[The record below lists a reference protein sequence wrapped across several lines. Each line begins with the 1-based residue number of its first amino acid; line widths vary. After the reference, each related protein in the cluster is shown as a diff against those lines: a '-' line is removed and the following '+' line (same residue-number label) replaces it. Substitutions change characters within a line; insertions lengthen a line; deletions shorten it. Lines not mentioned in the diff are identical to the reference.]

1 MKYFYRILIIFILA
15 DLFCSCQSTRVYI
28 KENEQF
34 FEDDTLVEQK
44 ATVTKYDYKDED
56 CQNFQKKKVIS
67 EITKHNYNVADTFN
81 IVARDSQKD
90 TLHLFW
96 VESERNN
103 KSQVENMDVKLL
115 EVDVQNENI
124 TNCKVVGSK
133 KVTFKKGKKIKSK
146 GKKFKAKDEELFNK
160 VVGIITER
168 INQKPTDAEE
178 SVSDIQTS
186 GRKSFSERIQVNS
199 TPDGKYIFYTIL
211 GKPFVIAGSATLNV
225 LKCAGYACINFF
237 GGYNA
242 VTSPEDELLW
252 LIPDVK
258 KSTEIA
264 KEAKEANKIKYYPE
278 YHLPFTNNH
287 IIVDRYAMA
296 VDVEALDSEGR
307 ENIQVA
313 EHSEYDNTMS
323 VKRSAKADASSTLAT
338 SNVIGNIVTI
348 PVSATTWLGGAIFGI
363 ASQMQN

>member
-1 MKYFYRILIIFILA
+1 MKYFFFFFIIFILA

-103 KSQVENMDVKLL
+103 KSKVENIDFKLL

-133 KVTFKKGKKIKSK
+133 KVTFKKGKKIK
-146 GKKFKAKDEELFNK
+146 
-160 VVGIITER
+160 
-168 INQKPTDAEE
+168 
-178 SVSDIQTS
+178 
-186 GRKSFSERIQVNS
+186 
-199 TPDGKYIFYTIL
+199 
-211 GKPFVIAGSATLNV
+211 
-225 LKCAGYACINFF
+225 
-237 GGYNA
+237 
-242 VTSPEDELLW
+242 
-252 LIPDVK
+252 
-258 KSTEIA
+258 
-264 KEAKEANKIKYYPE
+264 
-278 YHLPFTNNH
+278 
-287 IIVDRYAMA
+287 
-296 VDVEALDSEGR
+296 
-307 ENIQVA
+307 
-313 EHSEYDNTMS
+313 
-323 VKRSAKADASSTLAT
+323 
-338 SNVIGNIVTI
+338 
-348 PVSATTWLGGAIFGI
+348 
-363 ASQMQN
+363 